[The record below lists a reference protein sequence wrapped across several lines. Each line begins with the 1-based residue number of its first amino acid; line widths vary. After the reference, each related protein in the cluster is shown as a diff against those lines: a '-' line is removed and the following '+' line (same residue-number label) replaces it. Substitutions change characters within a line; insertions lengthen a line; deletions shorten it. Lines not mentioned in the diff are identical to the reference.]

1 MTPDDLDRI
10 LSSED
15 PLEVSSGFAMSVMD
29 AVRRQASEP
38 PRLAFPWVR
47 FAMGLVACSVMAL
60 TGVVLLTRLEMP
72 SVALTATLSTLGAI
86 APELGYATAVLLVSV
101 ALASLPRLLARE

>member
-29 AVRRQASEP
+29 AVRRQIEGAKVKRLIRDWLNSPVTAS
-38 PRLAFPWVR
+38 
-47 FAMGLVACSVMAL
+47 
-60 TGVVLLTRLEMP
+60 
-72 SVALTATLSTLGAI
+72 
-86 APELGYATAVLLVSV
+86 AV
-101 ALASLPRLLARE
+101 